1 MIDSRPCF
9 IYGHIV
15 TTSNNEF
22 CFDEGAGELIAKMN
36 PGGYSFAEY
45 VTELQ
50 RALRAAGTQ
59 DYVVS
64 ANRSVLAITIT
75 APIATD
81 LLIASGSS
89 ANSGYQLAGFTGA
102 DLSSVTTATS
112 NAASGYKY
120 KPQFLIQSYVDSEHF
135 QQSAFQTLNRT
146 QSGREELIRF
156 GVDKFVE
163 MDIKFVTNKV
173 MDGVVIRSNPTG
185 VEDAVRFLQ
194 YATQKQRIEL
204 FIDENNLSTPK
215 KVILGSSPGSSDG
228 TGYRLRELVDKG
240 LRDIYD
246 IGVLQFRVVG

>member
-9 IYGHIV
+9 IFGHIV

-22 CFDEGAGELIAKMN
+22 CFDEGAGELIAQMN
-36 PGGYSFAEY
+36 PGGYSFLEY
-45 VTELQ
+45 AAELQ
-50 RALRAAGTQ
+50 RAMISVGTQ
-59 DYVVS
+59 DYTVLID
-64 ANRSVLAITIT
+64 RSTLSVTINAPVAI
-75 APIATD
+75 D
-81 LLIASGSS
+81 LLITSGASEK
-89 ANSGYQLAGFTGA
+89 SGFELAGFTGA
-102 DLSSVTTATS
+102 DLLAVTTATS
-112 NAASGYKY
+112 NVASGFKY
-120 KPQFLIQSYVDSEHF
+120 KPQFLVQSYVDSEHF

-173 MDGVVIRSNPTG
+173 MDGVVIRNNSTG

-194 YATQKQRIEL
+194 YATQKQRIE
-204 FIDENNLSTPK
+204 FFVDENDLATFK
-215 KVILGSSPGSSDG
+215 KVILNSSPGSTDG